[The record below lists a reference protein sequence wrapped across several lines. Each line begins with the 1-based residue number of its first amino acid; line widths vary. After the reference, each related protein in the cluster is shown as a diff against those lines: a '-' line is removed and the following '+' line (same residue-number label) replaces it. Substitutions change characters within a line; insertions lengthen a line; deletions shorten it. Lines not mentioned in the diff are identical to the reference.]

1 MTGQS
6 WWRVCLAAG
15 VVIIVVQ
22 GWMGTVENTDPCGST
37 DGMPAILEFELVRT
51 PDDVGALFGSEPCRS
66 QLADALDQ
74 INTIDIFAFIP
85 AFTSFLI
92 LGALALR
99 GSGRPIAFLAVLV
112 ALAAGLCDQAEDQIL
127 LDISANLPG
136 TQAQIDWLFWLVRG
150 KFSLLGVAPILI
162 GFLMQRLDRMEKT
175 LGAIMIVG
183 GVVAVAGTFGTYGLM
198 MPGIGVGWVALLIAA
213 TKNSFRS
220 RTD

>member
-1 MTGQS
+1 MTSQN
-6 WWRVCLAAG
+6 WWPACLVAG
-15 VVIIVVQ
+15 VCVIFVQ
-22 GWMGTVENTDPCGST
+22 GFMGTVENTEPCGST
-37 DGMPAILEFELVRT
+37 DGMPAILAFELVRT
-51 PDDVGALFGSEPCRS
+51 PEDVDALFGSEPCRG
-66 QLADALDQ
+66 QLTGAMDQ

-92 LGALALR
+92 LGALAMQ
-99 GSGRPIAFLAVLV
+99 GSGRWIALLAVLA

-127 LDISANLPG
+127 LKITASLPG
-136 TQAQIDWLFWLVRG
+136 TQSQIGWLFWIVRG
-150 KFSLLGVAPILI
+150 KFALLGVAPILI

-175 LGAIMIVG
+175 LGVIMIVG
-183 GVVAVAGTFGTYGLM
+183 GVVAVAGTFGSYGLM